1 MCSAEDSSYTTEGT
15 LTSFLMKTDGR
26 TLSLFLCI
34 SNRIIASFPV
44 DLAKLCLKKRKQEV
58 GGVMEGQVVGRHPEG
73 SGGSPALETLSA
85 LMHRRLHD
93 AKMYNWKL
101 HCFGWLD
108 CRAAARYRTLSTSPR
123 LLFFYYVFVLGGE
136 RSICTVHK
144 QPYLSS
150 SNSDD

>member
-1 MCSAEDSSYTTEGT
+1 
-15 LTSFLMKTDGR
+15 
-26 TLSLFLCI
+26 
-34 SNRIIASFPV
+34 
-44 DLAKLCLKKRKQEV
+44 
-58 GGVMEGQVVGRHPEG
+58 MEGQVVGRHPEG
-73 SGGSPALETLSA
+73 SGGSPALKTLSA

-136 RSICTVHK
+136 RSICTACSPSNK
-144 QPYLSS
+144 PSS
-150 SNSDD
+150 LVP